1 MVDRPAIQTNGR
13 DKTDRDY
20 TAPRAVAHNLSE
32 LMHDALTLGDLQL
45 RLAWLDARLLSKE
58 LVYPGVLLLVGVTV
72 VLSCVPIALATI
84 ALALDEATRLTAA
97 QAFGFTLAGGLVVG
111 AVTALAAVLWIRR
124 GVHPFRRSIAECD
137 ANVQWIKK
145 VLQQNIGAARK
156 SRPIDESAVI

>member
-1 MVDRPAIQTNGR
+1 MADRPAVQANGH
-13 DKTDRDY
+13 DKANIDY

-32 LMHDALTLGDLQL
+32 WLHDALTLGDLQL

-58 LVYPGVLLLVGVTV
+58 LIYPSVVLVVGLVI

-84 ALALDEATRLTAA
+84 ALALDEATQLTAA

-111 AVTALAAVLWIRR
+111 AVLALAAVLWIRR
-124 GVHPFRRSIAECD
+124 SVHPFRRSITECD

-145 VLQQNIGAARK
+145 VLQQNMGSARR
-156 SRPIDESAVI
+156 ST